1 MMQMNLLTKQKETHR
16 VREWIYGYRG
26 EGEILREFG
35 MDMNT
40 LLYLKWITRTYWIA
54 HGTLLKVMWQPG
66 WERDM
71 GENICLYVA
80 ESL

>member
-26 EGEILREFG
+26 KGEILREFG

-54 HGTLLKVMWQPG
+54 HGTLLNVMWQPG
-66 WERDM
+66 WERDL
-71 GENICLYVA
+71 GENKYMSICG
-80 ESL
+80 